1 MFTEI
6 DAEIVAVEEAAAQA
20 AEEAELEAAEGGD
33 VEAGAA
39 EPAEDTAAAEDTDL
53 GTLADLE
60 SFNAGG
66 GDLLLEDQELNIDA
80 ATILT
85 EDDLPSPAELD
96 SEKDFSE
103 NN

>member
-1 MFTEI
+1 MLFRSVDADSETTEP
-6 DAEIVAVEEAAAQA
+6 EEPVESAADDT
-20 AEEAELEAAEGGD
+20 EED
-33 VEAGAA
+33 I
-39 EPAEDTAAAEDTDL
+39 DL

-60 SFNAGG
+60 SFQTNGG
-66 GDLLLEDQELNIDA
+66 SVFLTEDQELLDA
-80 ATILT
+80 DTAVILT